1 MTKFIVTLVLA
12 LVPACF
18 FGQSA
23 FDKFDGQENITS
35 VIVNKKTFELLGSV
49 KTDVKDK
56 DVAKYLDLANNIEN
70 FRMFTTSSIK
80 AAAEMKSTFD
90 SYRKKQNLE
99 ELARINDK
107 GKNIQI
113 YAKSGNSSSKVKELL
128 LFIDSGDEKG
138 DETVLISLLGDFD
151 LSSLNSL
158 SK

>member
-12 LVPACF
+12 LVPAYF

-23 FDKFDGQENITS
+23 FDKFDGQENVTS

-56 DVAKYLDLANNIEN
+56 DVAKYLDMANGIEN
-70 FRMFTTSSIK
+70 FKMFSTSSIK
-80 AAAEMKSTFD
+80 AATEMKSTFD

-99 ELARINDK
+99 ELVRVNDK

-113 YAKSGNSSSKVKELL
+113 YVKSGNSSSKVKELL
-128 LFIDSGDEKG
+128 MFIDGGDEKG
-138 DETVLISLLGDFD
+138 NETVLISLLGDFD
-151 LSSLNSL
+151 LSNLDSL